1 MALLNKRVVKWL
13 RVALILSAA
22 FLILLLLAFVFIQ
35 TPPGKRILAA
45 GAARVLT
52 RVTGQRWDISGMHGL
67 VPFDVSVDRI
77 AWSDERGELLSVDN
91 GHVAI
96 AAGGF
101 LRGAVHFYGVS
112 ADRVLVRGFPKG
124 KAKEKSE
131 ALEKFVRLPETLARL
146 PETLRR
152 VRLDHLEVKELEIA
166 EEAFGQAAAFT
177 IEGAWRRPL
186 DTGNVVS
193 VLKVEGLGDTST
205 SADVRIENVAGESG
219 VSIVLHTEDETFLPG
234 RLPWPEARRL
244 AVSIETGAGADDA
257 GTVQVVLNDVSFVD
271 AHVSVQGG
279 GAPRLVWDGAVHLDH
294 PLMPFSYANALG
306 TAPEIA
312 LEIEWP
318 RVGRIAL
325 QSLKV
330 SSDAINVDISGS
342 FDSETE
348 ALELRAVTT
357 CQDLNRVAELPKG
370 VFPGPWDM
378 KVDAG
383 GTMQDLTGT
392 IRVAAQSTP
401 VIEGEWS
408 ASFLPGLMVRTGL
421 RIDPAPEIFS
431 PELEALGVLKAS
443 LEISEDERGV
453 FHIPSGLVEAKG
465 ARVEF
470 DGLFNPRERAAEASA
485 RGYVEEVG
493 AFKSFLPVEV
503 DGDISARGALRASDA
518 NLQATMDI
526 SSERINVK
534 PDVGFL
540 NPHLLLE
547 ISGTSWWNTSAKSY
561 EITSRGGTR
570 IATTE
575 FTTDNVTYALQG
587 AMPSPVE
594 FRVSTLEISDGN
606 AVLNGVGGYHL
617 ETGNGEADISLRIAD
632 VARLPGQIARGLG
645 GVVQAAAALS
655 AEPEKQSAGIE
666 LDVTGVSG
674 LPEGAGAVLGDVIHA
689 RATADRTEDGVVWKL
704 TALDA
709 GALNVSAEGIYAP
722 GGGRL
727 SGSSRFA
734 YADLS
739 RLEGIAGTPLMGA
752 VAGTGDFSFEG
763 GVAGLHVEVGTGD
776 VSVGGWRPEAVRISG
791 TAAGPFEA
799 LEGTLSLG
807 VHANGEVLE
816 STALW
821 AYADTVAAI
830 SRGTIQ
836 LDDNTANLEA
846 EYDTAARIGM
856 AKLEASLPGIVS
868 IGRFAN
874 LALEGAATVAAELE
888 GGPTSMRATGKAT
901 AESLQT
907 PWISSSKVVVS
918 GNMQGDWVSPV
929 GEFQVI
935 LADARAGEA
944 ELAAATLTASG
955 DGNVIAIQG
964 SVEGVWD
971 AVTPLT
977 AEWAAS
983 LEDEA
988 RLLTLERFEGQV
1000 EEFPFVLA
1008 NPAKIRRGTET
1019 WAVRDFVLNISDS
1032 QVSARGDYAPE
1043 SIDVAVVWNE
1053 LPLALGRL
1061 AGTRPF
1067 AGVTSGELSL
1077 TGSART
1083 PAVAVRGEIE
1093 GLRLD
1098 DGVDAETPSVHA
1110 QFEGHVHEGFGSI
1123 EFSGDAGGMLTAKG
1137 RGRAPLYFGIT
1148 PWTAALPE
1156 EGPLDGAFEVKG
1168 DLGVVSQFFPND
1180 QHVVEGPLQG
1190 RFDISGTL
1198 TQPLVNGEMRV
1209 TGARY
1214 ENLETST
1221 ILDEIEAVLEA
1232 DGDLLELTTFTAQTI
1247 PSGTVNVDGQ
1257 CALDPSSG
1265 FAFSAEALFEE
1276 ARLVNRDDLSAD
1288 LGGTVTV
1295 EGSTAGVRV
1304 GGDVTVAP
1312 AYFRLPEQLPARVG
1326 TIEVQ
1331 EKNVSDSE
1339 EEPEAHSEP
1348 ALPITVDV
1356 RCVVPGRFYVMG
1368 NGLDSE
1374 WEGELKVKGTP
1385 QRPEVIGDLRVR
1397 RGELLFLNRRLEL
1410 KDSSIAFD
1418 GSTPISPYFD
1428 IWGTTRAS
1436 DLNARVHIY
1445 GNLSAVELD
1454 MESDPPLPEDQVLAR
1469 LLFDRDLKQLSPIQA
1484 LQLARTGAAL
1494 SGGGFGLGG
1503 LPTGRA
1509 VPFADR
1515 MQLKTGEK
1523 PSDTALG
1530 VGKYLGERAYVEI
1543 EQGIGPESSKVSVEL
1558 ELTPNLSVG
1567 SEVESD
1573 AQSSVGVFWKKD
1585 Y

>member
-22 FLILLLLAFVFIQ
+22 FLILLLLVFVFIQ
-35 TPPGKRILAA
+35 TPPGKRMLAS
-45 GAARVLT
+45 GAARVLN
-52 RVTGQRWDISGMHGL
+52 RMTGHRWDIRGMHGL

-77 AWSDERGELLSVDN
+77 AWSDESGELLSVDS
-91 GHVAI
+91 GHVAM
-96 AAGGF
+96 APGGF
-101 LRGAVHFYGVS
+101 LRGAVHLYGVS
-112 ADRVLVRGFPKG
+112 ADRVLVRGLPKG
-124 KAKEKSE
+124 KAKEKKE
-131 ALEKFVRLPETLARL
+131 TLEHLVRLPETLARL
-146 PETLRR
+146 PETMGK

-219 VSIVLHTEDETFLPG
+219 VSIVLHAEDETFLPG

-244 AVSIETGAGADDA
+244 AVSITTDAGAGDA
-257 GTVQVVLNDVSFVD
+257 GTVQVVLNDVSLVD
-271 AHVSVQGG
+271 AHVLVQGG
-279 GAPRLVWDGAVHLDH
+279 EAPRLIWDGAVHLEH
-294 PLMPFSYANALG
+294 PLMPSTYANALG
-306 TAPEIA
+306 PEPEIA

-318 RVGRIAL
+318 HVGRIAL

-330 SSDAINVDISGS
+330 SSKAINVDVSGS
-342 FDSETE
+342 FDCETE
-348 ALELRAVTT
+348 ALEVHAASTY
-357 CQDLNRVAELPKG
+357 QDVNRVRELPEG
-370 VFPGPWDM
+370 VFPGPWDI

-408 ASFLPGLMVRTGL
+408 ASFFPALMVRTGL
-421 RIDPAPEIFS
+421 RIDPAPEIL
-431 PELEALGVLKAS
+431 PAELEAFGVLNAS
-443 LEISEDERGV
+443 LEISEDENGT
-453 FHIPSGLVEAKG
+453 FHIPSCLVESDG

-470 DGLFNPRERAAEASA
+470 DGSFNPRERVAEANA
-485 RGYVEEVG
+485 RGYVGEVG
-493 AFKSFLPVEV
+493 AFKPFLPVEV
-503 DGDISARGALRASDA
+503 DGDISATGALRASDA
-518 NLQATMDI
+518 NIRATLDL
-526 SSERINVK
+526 SSEKITAK

-540 NPHLLLE
+540 NPHILLE
-547 ISGTSWWNTSAKSY
+547 ISGTSWWNASAKSY
-561 EITSRGGTR
+561 EITSRGDTR

-575 FTTDNVTYALQG
+575 FTTDNVTYALEG
-587 AMPSPVE
+587 LMPSPVE
-594 FRVSTLEISDGN
+594 FRVRRLEISDGN

-617 ETGNGEADISLRIAD
+617 ETGNGEADISLSIGD

-645 GVVQAAAALS
+645 GVVHATGALS
-655 AEPEKQSAGIE
+655 AEPEKQSADIE

-674 LPEGAGAVLGDVIHA
+674 LPEAAGAALGDAIHA
-689 RATADRTEDGVVWKL
+689 RATADRTEDDVVWKL

-709 GALNVSAEGIYAP
+709 GVLHLSAEGTYAADDD
-722 GGGRL
+722 RL
-727 SGSSRFA
+727 SGNSRFA

-739 RLEGIAGTPLMGA
+739 KLEGIAGTPLTGA
-752 VAGTGDFSFEG
+752 VSGTGVFSFEG
-763 GVAGLHVEVGTGD
+763 GVAGLHVEVETED
-776 VSVGGWRPEAVRISG
+776 VSVADWRPEAVKIAG
-791 TAAGPFEA
+791 TATGPFDA

-807 VHANGEVLE
+807 LHANEEVLE

-821 AYADTVAAI
+821 AFADTVAAI
-830 SRGTIQ
+830 KQASIQ
-836 LDDNTANLEA
+836 LDDNTAELEA
-846 EYDTAARIGM
+846 EYDTAAHVGK
-856 AKLEASLPGIVS
+856 AKLEASLPGIAS

-874 LALEGAATVAAELE
+874 LALEGAATVSAELE
-888 GGPTSMRATGKAT
+888 GGPTAMKANGKAT

-907 PWISSSKVVVS
+907 PWISSSKVMVS
-918 GNMQGDWVSPV
+918 GNMQGDWVSPA
-929 GEFQVI
+929 GELQVI

-944 ELAAATLTASG
+944 ELAAATLIASG
-955 DGNVIAIQG
+955 DGDVVAIQG

-1000 EEFPFVLA
+1000 EAFPFVLA

-1019 WAVRDFVLNISDS
+1019 WAVRDFVLNIGDS
-1032 QVSARGDYAPE
+1032 QVSARGDYTPE
-1043 SIDVAVVWNE
+1043 NLDVTAVWNE

-1061 AGTRPF
+1061 AGMRPLT
-1067 AGVTSGELSL
+1067 GVTSGELSM
-1077 TGSART
+1077 TGSVRT
-1083 PAVAVRGEIE
+1083 PAVAVRGEID

-1110 QFEGHVHEGFGSI
+1110 QFEGHVHEGFGSV
-1123 EFSGDAGGMLTAKG
+1123 EFSGDAGDMLTAKG
-1137 RGRAPLYFGIT
+1137 RGRVPLSFGIA
-1148 PWTAALPE
+1148 PWTAALP
-1156 EGPLDGAFEVKG
+1156 GGGIVDGAFEVKG
-1168 DLGVVSQFFPND
+1168 DLGFISEFFPND
-1180 QHVVEGPLQG
+1180 QHVVEGPLEG

-1221 ILDEIEAVLEA
+1221 ILEEIEAVLEA
-1232 DGDLLELTTFTAQTI
+1232 DGDLLELTTFRAQTI

-1265 FAFSAEALFEE
+1265 FAFSAEALFKE

-1304 GGDVTVAP
+1304 GGDVSVAP
-1312 AYFRLPEQLPARVG
+1312 AYFRLPEQLPTRVA

-1339 EEPEAHSEP
+1339 EEPEAHSES

-1385 QRPEVIGDLRVR
+1385 QAPEVTGDLRVR

-1410 KDSSIAFD
+1410 KDSTIAFD

-1445 GNLSAVELD
+1445 GNLNAVELD

-1484 LQLARTGAAL
+1484 LQLARTAAAL

-1509 VPFADR
+1509 VPFVDR
-1515 MQLKTGEK
+1515 MQLKTGEE